1 MATYTADID
10 WKLADGEDFA
20 KGRYSRGHTL
30 SFDGGTVVPASASPH
45 VVGKWAVK
53 AAVDPEEMLVAALSN
68 CHMLSFLHVA
78 RLAGFT
84 VAAYRDHAEG
94 VMEEIAPGKHAMTK
108 VVLHPQI
115 EWIGEAPEQTK
126 LEHMHHEAHEV
137 CFIANSVKT
146 QVTVDLAF
154 PPPYPVGLTDEVRDR
169 CGRFGCHQLSEPPHH
184 GFAGLAA
191 RISAPGNTAQDRPA
205 FRL

>member
-1 MATYTADID
+1 MATCTADID
-10 WKLADGEDFA
+10 WKLADGEGVP
-20 KGRYSRGHTL
+20 KGRYSRGPPL

-94 VMEEIAPGKHAMTK
+94 VMEEIAPGKHAVTK
-108 VVLHPQI
+108 VALHPRI
-115 EWIGEAPEQTK
+115 EWIGEAPEKAQ
-126 LEHMHHEAHEV
+126 LDRLHHEAHEV

-146 QVTVDLAF
+146 KVTIA
-154 PPPYPVGLTDEVRDR
+154 
-169 CGRFGCHQLSEPPHH
+169 
-184 GFAGLAA
+184 
-191 RISAPGNTAQDRPA
+191 
-205 FRL
+205 